1 MQNIKELINKYT
13 KGDIKALRNQK
24 RKDEIANILRN
35 RKPGQI
41 REANKAAKQAKRNW
55 TQADM
60 AFRMGLGNGVY
71 KRKTP
76 RPAQTKKRVEKTM
89 VNAYAIIENNWGD
102 DIPMCLLVLYVL
114 GEVPHEM

>member
-1 MQNIKELINKYT
+1 MQNIKELINQYNKL
-13 KGDIKALRNQK
+13 DIKHLREQK
-24 RKDEIANILRN
+24 RKNEIETILRN

-60 AFRMGLGNGVY
+60 AARMGLGNGVY
-71 KRKTP
+71 KNKKI
-76 RPAQTKKRVEKTM
+76 RPAQTRKRIIHRLES
-89 VNAYAIIENNWGD
+89 AYRNIENNWGD

-114 GEVPHEM
+114 GEAPHE